1 MPIRA
6 YSQREIRTGRDRLEK
21 PLLLAVLL
29 AQAAFCYA
37 DANWLLL
44 AASMAAIGG
53 SWLAAHRQR
62 EIYVSRTVLNVSVVL
77 VGVVLVTRYIT
88 VEQELLTA
96 LDEGQLWFCDDQA
109 LNGEFPELETAC
121 RELGLSYTR
130 QSEGHCQDAEV
141 VDWRPDME
149 EPLVRTG
156 SNAGDGTF
164 VLTEEVRKALTHLES
179 NHIGRAR
186 ELLRTLCPDIPELPP
201 FKIV

>member
-1 MPIRA
+1 M
-6 YSQREIRTGRDRLEK
+6 SDRF
-21 PLLLAVLL
+21 AVS
-29 AQAAFCYA
+29 FT
-37 DANWLLL
+37 
-44 AASMAAIGG
+44 IGG
-53 SWLAAHRQR
+53 RLKRSLLPELLEVVQETA
-62 EIYVSRTVLNVSVVL
+62 VSIEWGDAPLNPQS
-77 VGVVLVTRYIT
+77 
-88 VEQELLTA
+88 EQELLTA

-149 EPLVRTG
+149 EPLVRVG
-156 SNAGDGTF
+156 SNAGDATF
-164 VLTEEVRKALTHLES
+164 VPTEEVRKALTHLES

-186 ELLRTLCPDIPELPP
+186 ELLRKLCPDIDDLPP

>member
-1 MPIRA
+1 MSER
-6 YSQREIRTGRDRLEK
+6 Y
-21 PLLLAVLL
+21 
-29 AQAAFCYA
+29 AA
-37 DANWLLL
+37 NIV
-44 AASMAAIGG
+44 IGG
-53 SWLAAHRQR
+53 SLPKIRLPELLEVVQ
-62 EIYVSRTVLNVSVVL
+62 ETDVSIEWGDAPLNPQS
-77 VGVVLVTRYIT
+77 
-88 VEQELLTA
+88 EQELLTA

-149 EPLVRTG
+149 EPLVRVG
-156 SNAGDGTF
+156 SNAGDATF
-164 VLTEEVRKALTHLES
+164 VPTEEVRKALTHLES

-186 ELLRTLCPDIPELPP
+186 ELLRKLCPDIPELPP